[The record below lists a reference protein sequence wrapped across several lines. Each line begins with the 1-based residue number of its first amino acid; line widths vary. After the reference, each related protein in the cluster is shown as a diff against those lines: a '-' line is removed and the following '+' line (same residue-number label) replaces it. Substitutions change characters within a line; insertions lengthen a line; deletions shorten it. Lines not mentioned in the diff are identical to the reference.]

1 MDTGHLKVAEPVA
14 TWESDC
20 ETGGFS
26 WESEPVVRL
35 SAKLSEGGQIL
46 INSITSVFQAM
57 SKLAFVALAAI
68 VLVGQANATTYR
80 LSPGDQ
86 VSIVVFGEDDL
97 SINDRLDGNGVLN
110 YPLLGALRA
119 SGKTPAEL
127 ERQITRELKGTYLVD
142 PDVRVSVAE
151 YRQVFINGEV
161 NNPGGYTY
169 RPGLT
174 LDKAVALAGGF
185 SEEASRE
192 RVTLTR
198 VVNGTSQQYSMRLSD
213 VVLPGDIISVAQYLQ
228 VFVNGE
234 VNSPGNF
241 RYQPGLTVEK
251 TIALAGGFTG
261 RASKKRVRVS
271 REIEGQQREGK
282 IRMRDPV
289 YPGDIILV
297 PEGFF

>member
-1 MDTGHLKVAEPVA
+1 MDTDHLKVAEPVA
-14 TWESDC
+14 TCESEC

-26 WESEPVVRL
+26 LESEPVVRL
-35 SAKLSEGGQIL
+35 YANSSEGGQIL
-46 INSITSVFQAM
+46 MNKMRSAARAIRNAALLLLTSG
-57 SKLAFVALAAI
+57 L
-68 VLVGQANATTYR
+68 LVGQAHANTYR
-80 LSPGDQ
+80 LSPGDE

-97 SINDRLDGNGVLN
+97 SISDRLDNNGVLN

-119 SGKTPAEL
+119 AGKTAAEL
-127 ERQITRELKGTYLVD
+127 EKQITSNLTGKYLVN
-142 PDVRVSVAE
+142 PDVRVSILE
-151 YRQVFINGEV
+151 YRQVFINGEI
-161 NNPGGYTY
+161 NNPGGYAY

-174 LDKAVALAGGF
+174 LDKAIALAGGF
-185 SEEASRE
+185 TQEASRE

-213 VVLPGDIISVAQYLQ
+213 VVLPGDIINVAEYLQ

-271 REIEGQQREGK
+271 REIEGRQTEGK
-282 IRMRDPV
+282 IRLRDPV

>member
-1 MDTGHLKVAEPVA
+1 MNK
-14 TWESDC
+14 
-20 ETGGFS
+20 FK
-26 WESEPVVRL
+26 
-35 SAKLSEGGQIL
+35 SAFRAIS
-46 INSITSVFQAM
+46 N
-57 SKLAFVALAAI
+57 LALVAL
-68 VLVGQANATTYR
+68 LTGSLFGQANATTYR
-80 LSPGDQ
+80 LSPGDE

-97 SINDRLDGNGVLN
+97 SITDRLDGNGVLN

-119 SGKTPAEL
+119 AGKTASEL
-127 ERQITRELKGTYLVD
+127 ERQITRSLTGKYLVD

-151 YRQVFINGEV
+151 YRQVFINGEI

-174 LDKAVALAGGF
+174 LDKAIALAGGF
-185 SEEASRE
+185 TPEASRE

-198 VVNGTSQQYSMRLSD
+198 VLNGTSQQFSMRLSD
-213 VVLPGDIISVAQYLQ
+213 VVLPGDIISVAEYLQ

-241 RYQPGLTVEK
+241 RYQQGLTVEK

-271 REIEGQQREGK
+271 REIEGRQTEGK